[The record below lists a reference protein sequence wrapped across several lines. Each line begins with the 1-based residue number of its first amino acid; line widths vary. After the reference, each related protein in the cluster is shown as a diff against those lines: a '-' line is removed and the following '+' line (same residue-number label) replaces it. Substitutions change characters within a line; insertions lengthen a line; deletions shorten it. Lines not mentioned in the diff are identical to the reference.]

1 MPHINPFPPMDTD
14 TQSSDPGSPPCLLV
28 LNTCPDEAT
37 AARLAR
43 ALVEERLAACVN
55 RLPLTASTYRWQ
67 GQVVEEAEVLL
78 LIKTASDRYPAL
90 AKRLQALHP
99 YQVPEII
106 ALPLCDGLPA
116 YLQWLVAQ
124 TRS

>member
-1 MPHINPFPPMDTD
+1 MA
-14 TQSSDPGSPPCLLV
+14 TQPATGQQQQQPLLV
-28 LNTCPDEAT
+28 LSTCPDDDT

-67 GQVVEEAEVLL
+67 GQVVEEGEVLL
-78 LIKTASDRYPAL
+78 LIKTVADRYPAL
-90 AKRLQALHP
+90 AERLAVLHP

-106 ALPLCDGLPA
+106 ALPVADGLPG
-116 YLQWLVAQ
+116 YLEWMVAQ
-124 TRS
+124 TRG

>member
-1 MPHINPFPPMDTD
+1 MVTD
-14 TQSSDPGSPPCLLV
+14 SAPDRHALVV
-28 LNTCPDEAT
+28 LNTCPDDDS

-78 LIKTASDRYPAL
+78 VIKTVADRYQAL
-90 AKRLQALHP
+90 VARLQQLHP

-106 ALPLCDGLPA
+106 AVPVADGLPA
-116 YLQWLVAQ
+116 YLEWLVAE
-124 TRS
+124 TRG